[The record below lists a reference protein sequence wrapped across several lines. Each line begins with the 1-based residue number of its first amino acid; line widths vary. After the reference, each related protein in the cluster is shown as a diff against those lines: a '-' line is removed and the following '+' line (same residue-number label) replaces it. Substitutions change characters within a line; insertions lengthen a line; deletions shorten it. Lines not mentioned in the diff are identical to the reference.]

1 MSIQTYCGDC
11 LQMMRDIPDK
21 SVDMVLCDL
30 PYGTTRNVWDV
41 LIPLDDLWDAYHRIV
56 KGGGGLLHYSVKHRS
71 VLCWG
76 VLI

>member
-1 MSIQTYCGDC
+1 MSIQMYCGDC
-11 LQMMRDIPDK
+11 LQVMKDIPDK

-30 PYGTTRNVWDV
+30 PYGTTRNAWDV

-56 KGGGGLLHYSVKHRS
+56 KGGGLSHYSVRHRS